1 MLPPPLQTANSRS
14 CPAAGP
20 STASG
25 TEGRFVLGTDL
36 QLPDSRGLTAPSS
49 PRARQPSHAA
59 PRGRALRGPVNTTR
73 CRRRGGGGAAP
84 VPPRAPARHGPG
96 GPVPPLPPQRARAPG
111 EGGSTPR
118 PLPWRQRSLPGGRE
132 AEAQPPLPRDG
143 VPAGGGAP
151 RSSGRPAG
159 RRAARRP
166 AGPLRRRRQA
176 ACTSPRQLGAGA
188 GGRAD
193 VGGKLSNN
201 NGDAGRRA
209 GVGVRGAP
217 ARLAGLLLFMWGGAK
232 MAGAEAARRT

>member
-1 MLPPPLQTANSRS
+1 M
-14 CPAAGP
+14 
-20 STASG
+20 
-25 TEGRFVLGTDL
+25 FW
-36 QLPDSRGLTAPSS
+36 GLTYSCRTQEASRRLP
-49 PRARQPSHAA
+49 
-59 PRGRALRGPVNTTR
+59 LRGPGSHPTLPREDEPCAAPSTPPAAAGG
-73 CRRRGGGGAAP
+73 GGGGAAP